1 MDDRPKVPLGRMHID
16 DEMREATLRILNSGQ
31 WIEGPESKA
40 SAKSGRSTAE
50 RLEAFHAAMDPWP

>member
-16 DEMREATLRILNSGQ
+16 DEMPRRPFASSTQATGSRGQ
-31 WIEGPESKA
+31 NRRP

-50 RLEAFHAAMDPWP
+50 RLEAFHAATDPWP